1 MPKLEIVLAN
11 PEVRRVDRPDATW
24 LLVGCDE
31 YDAVRLEQSGN
42 DRDEI
47 EAEIC
52 ARAGDA
58 TIIKVVHSKRRAH
71 RVSAW
76 RGPTSVH
83 EVFRLERRN
92 GDLIIAD
99 HFRNLLARLPMGER
113 TPSDDAIIDH
123 FIFRATPGHNTYCQ
137 RIARL
142 GHGERITIELNCV
155 PCKGVSVRWDRTP
168 PGHSRSDRKHLG
180 RIRR

>member
-58 TIIKVVHSKRRAH
+58 TIIKVVHSKGQAH

-123 FIFRATPGHNTYCQ
+123 FIFRATLATTRTVKGSRVWGMESEFQSSSIPANRTERSFIGSMRLPIRGRSPNT
-137 RIARL
+137 
-142 GHGERITIELNCV
+142 
-155 PCKGVSVRWDRTP
+155 
-168 PGHSRSDRKHLG
+168 
-180 RIRR
+180 